1 MEFPTNGL
9 AIWDAAIADASEEML
24 AEMGLL
30 PGDDAAYWFE
40 TIGSD
45 AYTHEMAVVS
55 GYSCNEGDAEE
66 AATALVAASAT
77 LLAVALLN

>member
-1 MEFPTNGL
+1 MEYPTNSL
-9 AIWDAAIADASEEML
+9 AIWNTVIAGASEEML